1 MKYGRRTHSLT
12 LRLFSTIILGMLA
25 LNLLT
30 LYSTHRLA
38 ETARENT
45 WREYQQ
51 VQTMYADE
59 LGRQLRQAQERMDTL
74 ISSYQADMGTSPE
87 ALGDERA
94 YEAVRCQTEIAST
107 LRDWGKQ
114 FPLITGYYLYGE
126 KADVLIFEGTGYQ
139 SSAWFSEEIR
149 GAGKRED
156 SPFRQMAGWQMLE
169 TGLGKLLLFNTL
181 RRDLRAGV
189 WVETGRLLS
198 ALLPDQETAGR
209 FSILAAEGEAED
221 GRTIDVPLAG
231 LGCMLRQRLPETAM
245 ELPASVRILTALSY
259 AMLLILPISWLVL
272 RILVIRPL
280 QEMMKAIREIEQGN
294 ISYRIPE
301 KASSFEFD
309 QLNRQFNRSLEA
321 MARARSQIYETRLD
335 NERTRIQ
342 YLTQQMQPHFVLN
355 TLNLIY
361 SMEPSQFPLIQRTV
375 QCLSRYYRYI
385 AHISEPFV
393 PMEAEL
399 EHVRNYFELQTI
411 RYPGSFSYSI
421 TCPEELKSVMIPP
434 IVIQTFAENAIK
446 HSLTVGEQNRVD
458 VDIREEQARIHI
470 SLHDSGKGYPPEVL
484 EKIRTFQEQRIP
496 QEGLGLGIQNTIER
510 ISLLYEH
517 SAEILFSNPEGGG
530 ARVDI
535 ILPKANQTRHG
546 RNSRAAEGREK
557 DADREGEKDGKTLL

>member
-1 MKYGRRTHSLT
+1 MRYGRRTHSLT

-535 ILPKANQTRHG
+535 RLPKANQTRHG
-546 RNSRAAEGREK
+546 RNPRAAENREE

>member
-12 LRLFSTIILGMLA
+12 LRLFSTIILGMLV
-25 LNLLT
+25 LNVLT

-38 ETARENT
+38 EAARENT
-45 WREYQQ
+45 WGEYQQ

-94 YEAVRCQTEIAST
+94 YEAARCQTEIAST
-107 LRDWGKQ
+107 LRGWSKQ

-126 KADVLIFEGTGYQ
+126 KADVFIFQGTGYE
-139 SSAWFSEEIR
+139 SSAWFSEALR
-149 GAGKRED
+149 GAGEREG
-156 SPFRQMAGWQMLE
+156 SPFRQMAGWQMPE
-169 TGLGKLLLFNTL
+169 TELGNLLLFNTL

-189 WVETGRLLS
+189 WIETGRLLS

-209 FSILAAEGEAED
+209 FSILPAEGEPGDE
-221 GRTIDVPLAG
+221 RTIDIPLKG
-231 LGCMLRQRLPETAM
+231 LGCVLRQRLPETAL
-245 ELPASVRILTALSY
+245 ELPASVRILRALSY
-259 AMLLILPISWLVL
+259 AMLLILPVSWLVL
-272 RILVIRPL
+272 HILVIRPL
-280 QEMMKAIREIEQGN
+280 QELMKAIREIEQGN

-301 KASSFEFD
+301 KASSAEFD
-309 QLNRQFNRSLEA
+309 RLNRQFNRSLEA
-321 MARARSQIYETRLD
+321 MARTRSQIYETRLD

-393 PMEAEL
+393 PVEAEL

-421 TCPEELKSVMIPP
+421 TCPEELKPVMIPP

-470 SLHDSGKGYPPEVL
+470 VIHDSGAGYPPEVL
-484 EKIRTFQEQRIP
+484 EKIRTFQEKRVP

-530 ARVDI
+530 ARVEI
-535 ILPKANQTRHG
+535 RLPKAERTRHG
-546 RNSRAAEGREK
+546 RNPRLSGEQEASGGTERE
-557 DADREGEKDGKTLL
+557 R